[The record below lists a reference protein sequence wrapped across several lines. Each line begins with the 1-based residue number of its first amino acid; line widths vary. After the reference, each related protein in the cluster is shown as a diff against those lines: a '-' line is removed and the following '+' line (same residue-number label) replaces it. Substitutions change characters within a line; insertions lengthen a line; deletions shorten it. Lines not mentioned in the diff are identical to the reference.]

1 MFKTWVK
8 ASAVATHQERSPEF
22 SLWQAVIA
30 QAITDA
36 KYNGLRKHYL
46 DCKRLAIVWFSHC
59 SKDFKEVC
67 QYADIDS
74 DYAYKKIQTAI
85 QKGFFQFTSQ
95 QSKILQDRRT
105 PSQIKYEKKGFKL
118 KF

>member
-1 MFKTWVK
+1 MFRTAIK
-8 ASAVATHQERSPEF
+8 AQVSAAHQERSPEF

-36 KYNGLRKHYL
+36 KYDGLRKHYL
-46 DCKRLAIVWFSHC
+46 DCKRLAIAWFSNC

-67 QYADIDS
+67 QYADIDH
-74 DYAYKKIQTAI
+74 DYAYKKTQTAI
-85 QKGFFQFTSQ
+85 QQGPFKFTSQ
-95 QSKILQDRRT
+95 QSKILEDRRT
-105 PSQIKYEKKGFKL
+105 PAQIKYEKKGFKL

>member
-1 MFKTWVK
+1 MFRTQIK

-36 KYNGLRKHYL
+36 KYDGLRKHYL
-46 DCKRLAIVWFSHC
+46 DCKRLAITWFSNC
-59 SKDFKEVC
+59 SKDFKAVY
-67 QYADIDS
+67 QYADIDP
-74 DYAYKKIQTAI
+74 DYAYRKTQTAI
-85 QKGFFQFTSQ
+85 QKGPFQFTPQ
-95 QSKILQDRRT
+95 QSKILEDRGT
-105 PSQIKYEKKGFKL
+105 PAQIAYEKKGFKL

>member
-1 MFKTWVK
+1 MFRTQIK

-46 DCKRLAIVWFSHC
+46 VCKHLAITWFSNC

-67 QYADIDS
+67 QYADINPN
-74 DYAYKKIQTAI
+74 YAYKKTQTAI
-85 QKGFFQFTSQ
+85 QQGPFQFTSQ
-95 QSKILQDRRT
+95 QNKILQDKRT
-105 PSQIKYEKKGFKL
+105 DAQIKYKKKGFKL

>member
-1 MFKTWVK
+1 MFRTQIK
-8 ASAVATHQERSPEF
+8 ASVVAENQERSPEF

-36 KYNGLRKHYL
+36 KYDGLRKNYL
-46 DCKRLAIVWFSHC
+46 ECKRLAIAWFSIF

-67 QYADIDS
+67 QYADIDP
-74 DYAYKKIQTAI
+74 DYAYKKTQTAI
-85 QKGFFQFTSQ
+85 QKGPFQFTPQ

-105 PSQIKYEKKGFKL
+105 PAQVKYEKKGFKL

>member
-1 MFKTWVK
+1 MTKTWVK
-8 ASAVATHQERSPEF
+8 AAIPATHQERSPEF

-36 KYNGLRKHYL
+36 KYDGLRKHYL
-46 DCKRLAIVWFSHC
+46 DCKRLAIAWFSNC

-67 QYADIDS
+67 QYADIDP
-74 DYAYKKIQTAI
+74 DYAYKKTQTAI
-85 QKGFFQFTSQ
+85 QKGPFQFTPQ
-95 QSKILQDRRT
+95 QDKILQDKRT
-105 PSQIKYEKKGFKL
+105 PAQIKYEKKNFKL

>member
-1 MFKTWVK
+1 MTKTWIK
-8 ASAVATHQERSPEF
+8 AAAPATHQERSPEF
-22 SLWQAVIA
+22 ALWQAVIA

-67 QYADIDS
+67 QYADINP
-74 DYAYKKIQTAI
+74 DYAYKKTQTAI
-85 QKGFFQFTSQ
+85 QQGPFKFTPQ

>member
-1 MFKTWVK
+1 MFRTQIK
-8 ASAVATHQERSPEF
+8 ASVVAENQERSPEF

-36 KYNGLRKHYL
+36 KYDGLRKNYL
-46 DCKRLAIVWFSHC
+46 ECKRLAIAWFSNF

-67 QYADIDS
+67 QYADIDP
-74 DYAYKKIQTAI
+74 DYAYKKTQTAL
-85 QKGFFQFTSQ
+85 QQGLLKFTPQ
-95 QSKILQDRRT
+95 QDKILQDRRT
-105 PSQIKYEKKGFKL
+105 PAQIKYEKKGFKL

>member
-1 MFKTWVK
+1 MFRTQIK
-8 ASAVATHQERSPEF
+8 ASAIATHQERSPEF

-36 KYNGLRKHYL
+36 KYDGLRKHYL
-46 DCKRLAIVWFSHC
+46 DCKRLAIAWFSHC
-59 SKDFKEVC
+59 SKDFQEVC
-67 QYADIDS
+67 QYADIDP
-74 DYAYKKIQTAI
+74 DYAYKKTQTAM
-85 QKGFFQFTSQ
+85 QQGPFKFTFQ

-105 PSQIKYEKKGFKL
+105 HAQIKYEKKGFKL

>member
-1 MFKTWVK
+1 MFRTQIK
-8 ASAVATHQERSPEF
+8 ASAVATSQERSPEF
-22 SLWQAVIA
+22 SLGQAVIA

-46 DCKRLAIVWFSHC
+46 DCKRAAITWFSNC

-67 QYADIDS
+67 QYADIDP
-74 DYAYKKIQTAI
+74 DYAYKKTQIAME
-85 QKGFFQFTSQ
+85 KGPFQFTSQ
-95 QSKILQDRRT
+95 QDKILQDRRT
-105 PSQIKYEKKGFKL
+105 PAQIKYEKKGFKL